1 VCFRACVVVIVVL
14 VAPGAAEAATFSVN
28 DNGDQAAAGSL
39 NDATC
44 TTDANPGLPNT
55 CTLRAAIQEANGTAG
70 TDEIQFTLATPAII
84 TLAGTQ
90 LPVISGTL
98 TITGPGA
105 ANLTVAGN
113 LTATNVFSRVFETAG
128 ASTTTITGLTIANG
142 FIAGSKGADNSQSAG
157 GPGGDA
163 RGAGIHNAGTLT
175 VNGVTVR
182 DNTVLGGGGGTG
194 GTPTTDGSGFAGGA
208 GGVASGAGILN
219 TGTLT
224 ISGSTL
230 TGNRAEGG
238 SGGEAGPPFQTGS
251 GGVGGIGGNGLGG
264 AIANEGGTLMI
275 GTSTLRDNSVTGGV
289 GGTGGSTN
297 VGNVAGKGGDGGSG
311 LGGAISSSGSV
322 TITGSTINGNEVAG
336 FAGGDPGT
344 GGGNAP
350 AGASGNGIGAGIQH
364 RGAQSLTITN
374 ATISGNLA
382 STGSFDLGVGYGGG
396 IATADAAPLVA
407 THVTLVDNQAD
418 FGTNLGTVDGPV
430 TLRATI
436 IASLAATP
444 AADNC
449 HFGTFVLTSQGFNLD
464 DGTTCGFAPGTD
476 RENVEPQLGPLAANG
491 GPTQTHLPLGTSQVV
506 DAVTAGCPPPAT
518 DQRGTAR
525 AQGAGCEIGAVENTA
540 AEFDADSDGLPNNA
554 DNCPDAAN
562 ADQGNADGDGP
573 GDACDSDDD
582 NDAVADGSDNCP
594 ALANADQGNADG
606 DGPGDACDSDDDNDG
621 AADAADN
628 CPTAANPDQA
638 NTDGDGPGNACDPD
652 DDNDSLT
659 DSADNCST
667 AVNAGQADLD
677 GDGLGDACDPDD
689 DNDGVADALDNCTGT
704 RTADRLDTDADG
716 IGNACDPDDDN
727 DGFEDAKDRCSVLRS
742 TDRSGC
748 PAVKRTVRLKYDR
761 KRRRFNGT
769 LTPRSPQRCAVTVRV
784 TVRLRRPG
792 PDRRIGTATTRFD
805 GRFVMRK
812 RVRRGVYYATVVAQT
827 VSDVAACKA
836 ATSRTARIR

>member
-1 VCFRACVVVIVVL
+1 VKIRACVAVIVAL
-14 VAPGAAEAATFSVN
+14 AAPGAAEAATFSV
-28 DNGDQAAAGSL
+28 DGSGDQAAAGSV
-39 NDATC
+39 NDGTC
-44 TTDANPGLPNT
+44 TTDANPASPNT
-55 CTLRAAIQEANGTAG
+55 CTLRAAIQEANGAAG
-70 TDEIQFTLATPAII
+70 SDEIQFSLAAPAVI

-113 LTATNVFSRVFETAG
+113 LTATNVFSRVFETGG

-142 FIAGSKGADNSQSAG
+142 FIAGSHGADNSQNDG

-163 RGAGIHNAGTLT
+163 RGAGILNAGTLT
-175 VNGVTVR
+175 LDGVTLR
-182 DNTVLGGGGGTG
+182 DNTVVAGGGGTG
-194 GTPTTDGSGFAGGA
+194 GSPNTDGDGYTGGA
-208 GGVASGAGILN
+208 GGDASGGGILN

-238 SGGEAGPPFQTGS
+238 SGGEAGPPFQNGAGGA
-251 GGVGGIGGNGLGG
+251 GGVGGDGFGG
-264 AIANEGGTLMI
+264 AIANEGGTLTI
-275 GTSTLRDNSVTGGV
+275 GTSTLSGNTVTGG
-289 GGTGGSTN
+289 
-297 VGNVAGKGGDGGSG
+297 AGGDGGDTTIAHDGGKGGAGGSG
-311 LGGAISSSGSV
+311 HGGAISSSGAV
-322 TITGSTINGNEVAG
+322 TITRSTINGNEVQG
-336 FAGGDPGT
+336 FPGGDRGT
-344 GGGNAP
+344 GGGSAP
-350 AGASGNGIGAGIQH
+350 AGASGNGFGAGIQH

-382 STGSFDLGVGYGGG
+382 STSSLDLGIGYGGG

-430 TLRATI
+430 SLRATI

-449 HFGTFVLTSQGFNLD
+449 HFGASVLTSQGFNLD

-476 RENVEPQLGPLAANG
+476 RESIEPQLGPLAANG
-491 GPTQTHLPLGTSQVV
+491 GPTQTHRPLGTSPVIN
-506 DAVTAGCPPPAT
+506 AVTAGCPPPTT

-540 AEFDADSDGLPNNA
+540 AEVDADSDGLPNDA

-562 ADQGNADGDGP
+562 ADQANADGDGPGDACDPDDDNDAIPDTADNCPAAANAGQGNADGDGP
-573 GDACDSDDD
+573 GDACD
-582 NDAVADGSDNCP
+582 G
-594 ALANADQGNADG
+594 
-606 DGPGDACDSDDDNDG
+606 DDDNDG

-652 DDNDSLT
+652 DDNDSLP

-667 AVNAGQADLD
+667 AGNAGQADLD

-716 IGNACDPDDDN
+716 IGDACDPDDDN
-727 DGFEDAKDRCSVLRS
+727 DGFEDGKDRCSVLRS

-769 LTPRSPQRCAVTVRV
+769 VTPRSPRRCAVTVRV

-792 PDRRIGTATTRFD
+792 PDRRVGTATTRFD

-836 ATSRTARIR
+836 ATSRTTRIR